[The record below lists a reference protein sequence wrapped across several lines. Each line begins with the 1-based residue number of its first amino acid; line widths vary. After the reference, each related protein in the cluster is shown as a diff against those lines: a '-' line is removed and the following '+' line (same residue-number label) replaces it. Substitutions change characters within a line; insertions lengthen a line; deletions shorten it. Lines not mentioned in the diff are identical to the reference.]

1 MLPNTVTEPGPSQAE
16 PNTVTEP
23 DTIANPDAPIYR
35 IDRDRLVEQ
44 NCQWLTAWDERA
56 WARALEHH
64 LNSCQKESNETARH
78 LKDRD
83 QTIKIL
89 EQRLKSCQEER
100 DDVTRDLRDVE
111 EMFTR
116 TLKSRWELIT
126 SLGQMIENVGEYV
139 TRHIPYV
146 EAHHMS
152 RYLEILRTKDDA
164 ILQRDGDFIPNLA
177 TCCASIMAEP
187 HLLQLCIA
195 LLAGFQKEKKY
206 MQDANGVL
214 FERVLRLRR
223 TLFTFR
229 KRVWTVAIVRGV
241 GDMMAGQ
248 EPPPLTD
255 FYSIGKGDDTHLVCG
270 SVADIPA
277 SPSTSFKSYVVDDV
291 FIAKT
296 NAQIGGVLPPLTRR
310 AYGKHDVCFIADGQ
324 SGSGKSYTLFN
335 GPNAL
340 APLMGRDILNTKRQG
355 EYTLTCTALEVCQD
369 GLKDLLSAEGSP
381 TTGPPESRS
390 PKGKKPRAL
399 VNHLSE
405 LITSEAQLRSLL
417 TQACQRRRVSATGAN
432 MVSSRGHMIC
442 TLTIE
447 SGTRASP
454 ESTRVVI
461 VDLAGSERRRGES
474 LTDDEKAETMFINNS
489 RTEVRRALLAL
500 TNNQIPAKDSM
511 VRATPIDRGRF
522 PADLMS

>member
-1 MLPNTVTEPGPSQAE
+1 M
-16 PNTVTEP
+16 
-23 DTIANPDAPIYR
+23 D
-35 IDRDRLVEQ
+35 
-44 NCQWLTAWDERA
+44 TAWDERA
-56 WARALEHH
+56 WARALEHQS
-64 LNSCQKESNETARH
+64 NSSQKESNETARH

-83 QTIKIL
+83 QTIKTL

-100 DDVTRDLRDVE
+100 DVAARDLKDIE
-111 EMFTR
+111 EMLTR
-116 TLKSRWELIT
+116 TLKRRWELIT
-126 SLGQMIENVGEYV
+126 SLGQRIENVGEYV

-146 EAHHMS
+146 EAHELS
-152 RYLEILRTKDDA
+152 RYLEIVRTKDEA
-164 ILQRDGDFIPNLA
+164 ILRRDAEFIPNLA

-187 HLLQLCIA
+187 DLLELCNS
-195 LLAGFQKEKKY
+195 LLAGFQKEKLY

-223 TLFTFR
+223 TLFTLR

-255 FYSIGKGDDTHLVCG
+255 FYSIEKGDDTHLVCG

-296 NAQIGGVLPPLTRR
+296 NAQIGGVLSPLVRR
-310 AYGKHDVCFIADGQ
+310 AYGQHDVCFIADGQ
-324 SGSGKSYTLFN
+324 SGSGKSYALFN

-340 APLMGRDILNTKRQG
+340 APLIGRDILNTKRQG
-355 EYTLTCTALEVCQD
+355 EYTLTCTALEVSQD
-369 GLKDLLSAEGSP
+369 GLKDLFGTEGSP

-390 PKGKKPRAL
+390 PKGKKLQAL
-399 VNHLSE
+399 LNHLSE
-405 LITSEAQLRSLL
+405 PITSEAQLRNLL
-417 TQACQRRRVSATGAN
+417 TQACQRRCVSATGAN
-432 MVSSRGHMIC
+432 EVSSRGHMIC

-447 SGTRASP
+447 SKILASP

-461 VDLAGSERRRGES
+461 VDLAESERRRGES
-474 LTDDEKAETMFINNS
+474 LTDDEKAETTSINNS

-500 TNNQIPAKDSM
+500 TKKQNPAKDSM
-511 VRATPIDRGRF
+511 VRATPVKRGRF
-522 PADLMS
+522 PADPLS

>member
-1 MLPNTVTEPGPSQAE
+1 M
-16 PNTVTEP
+16 
-23 DTIANPDAPIYR
+23 
-35 IDRDRLVEQ
+35 
-44 NCQWLTAWDERA
+44 
-56 WARALEHH
+56 
-64 LNSCQKESNETARH
+64 
-78 LKDRD
+78 
-83 QTIKIL
+83 
-89 EQRLKSCQEER
+89 
-100 DDVTRDLRDVE
+100 
-111 EMFTR
+111 
-116 TLKSRWELIT
+116 IT
-126 SLGQMIENVGEYV
+126 SLGQRIENIGEYV

-146 EAHHMS
+146 EAHELS
-152 RYLEILRTKDDA
+152 KYLEIVRTKDEA
-164 ILQRDGDFIPNLA
+164 ILRRDGDFIPNLA

-187 HLLQLCIA
+187 DLLQLCIS
-195 LLAGFQKEKKY
+195 LVAGFQKEKQY

-248 EPPPLTD
+248 EPPPLND

-270 SVADIPA
+270 SVADISA
-277 SPSTSFKSYVVDDV
+277 IPSTSFKSYVVDDA

-296 NAQIGGVLPPLTRR
+296 NAQIGGVLSPLVRR
-310 AYGKHDVCFIADGQ
+310 AYGQHDVCFIADGQ

-335 GPNAL
+335 GLNAL
-340 APLMGRDILNTKRQG
+340 APLIGRDILNMKCQG
-355 EYTLTCTALEVCQD
+355 EYTLTCTALEVSQD

-381 TTGPPESRS
+381 TLGPPESRS
-390 PKGKKPRAL
+390 PKGKKLRAL

-405 LITSEAQLRSLL
+405 PITSEAQLRSLF
-417 TQACQRRRVSATGAN
+417 TQACQRRCVSATGAN
-432 MVSSRGHMIC
+432 EVSSRGHMIC

-447 SGTRASP
+447 PGTLASP

-474 LTDDEKAETMFINNS
+474 LTDDEKAETTFINNS

-500 TNNQIPAKDSM
+500 TKNQNPAKDSI
-511 VRATPIDRGRF
+511 VRAIPIKRGRF
-522 PADLMS
+522 PADPSS